1 MLSNSIRVSKN
12 ALLLCFRQ
20 LIIMLVSL
28 YTVRIILETLGAE
41 DYGIY
46 NVISSVIIIFGFFN
60 GTITEACQRYFSF
73 YLGKNNLEHLEKIFN
88 ICFIIFI
95 FVGLIILLLGE
106 TLGLWFVSS
115 KLTIPQERY
124 NSALIVYQLSILSFL
139 FTFLANPYM
148 AMIIARE
155 DIHIYAYMS
164 IVDVLLKV
172 GIIFLLRFITMD
184 KLILYSLLMAVI
196 ALVNAVIYI
205 LICNIKY
212 KECKF
217 SLYWN
222 KEIFIDIISYTGWN
236 TFGGIAI
243 VSKIQLVNIILNQ
256 FFNPIVIAARNISFS
271 LNNVILS
278 FFNSFAYAI
287 NPQIIKSFSSGN
299 EEKTERIMYQCAK
312 FNYFIMYLLITP
324 IIIKAPCLLSIWLE
338 ELPDYTIIF
347 SRFLLM
353 DTLINSPTIFM
364 VTLIMATGKVKWFN
378 IIIQGILILNS
389 PLSFVVLL
397 IGFKPYFV
405 YIIAL
410 ILTITTFVL
419 KIVIINNLFHY
430 SFKKIFYYVIF
441 PILLATL
448 FSLPALVLI
457 SLYIKQL
464 LLSII
469 IICLFNIICI
479 YILGLNKDEKKL
491 FGNIIYNFIKNKRP

>member
-1 MLSNSIRVSKN
+1 
-12 ALLLCFRQ
+12 
-20 LIIMLVSL
+20 
-28 YTVRIILETLGAE
+28 
-41 DYGIY
+41 
-46 NVISSVIIIFGFFN
+46 
-60 GTITEACQRYFSF
+60 
-73 YLGKNNLEHLEKIFN
+73 
-88 ICFIIFI
+88 
-95 FVGLIILLLGE
+95 
-106 TLGLWFVSS
+106 
-115 KLTIPQERY
+115 
-124 NSALIVYQLSILSFL
+124 
-139 FTFLANPYM
+139 
-148 AMIIARE
+148 
-155 DIHIYAYMS
+155 
-164 IVDVLLKV
+164 
-172 GIIFLLRFITMD
+172 
-184 KLILYSLLMAVI
+184 
-196 ALVNAVIYI
+196 
-205 LICNIKY
+205 
-212 KECKF
+212 
-217 SLYWN
+217 
-222 KEIFIDIISYTGWN
+222 
-236 TFGGIAI
+236 
-243 VSKIQLVNIILNQ
+243 
-256 FFNPIVIAARNISFS
+256 
-271 LNNVILS
+271 
-278 FFNSFAYAI
+278 
-287 NPQIIKSFSSGN
+287 
-299 EEKTERIMYQCAK
+299 
-312 FNYFIMYLLITP
+312 LLITP